1 MSTFTATLQSFFT
14 TFLIGQKSSSPHTV
28 AAYRDT
34 FTMLLTHLHD
44 TTGVTPDTVEFADV
58 NADAITAF
66 LSYLETV
73 RHNTARTRNARLAA
87 LHAFFAYAA
96 YLRPEHADLIA
107 RAMAIKSKKTSTA
120 VLTYLTDAEAE
131 ALLAAPD
138 QATRTGSR
146 DHTIIL
152 VLLTTGLR
160 VSELTA
166 LTHEDL
172 RLGKPA
178 YLLCHGKGRKDRI
191 TPLNKPTTSALRRW
205 VDSSPDTRPSSPVF
219 TAQGS
224 AHPISRDAIA
234 ARVRIHAATAANS
247 CPSMASK
254 TITPHTLRHT
264 TAMRMLNAG
273 IDITTIALW
282 LGHESTQATQA
293 YLHADLGMKERA
305 LARLAP
311 IGTAGKRYA
320 PKGDLLTFL
329 EHL

>member
-14 TFLIGQKSSSPHTV
+14 TFLIGQKAASPHTI

-34 FTMLLTHLHD
+34 FKLLLAHLHD
-44 TTGVTPDTVEFADV
+44 TTGVTPDAVEFTNV
-58 NADAITAF
+58 NAEGITEF
-66 LSYLETV
+66 LRYLETV
-73 RHNTARTRNARLAA
+73 RRNTVRTRNARLAA

-96 YLRPEHADLIA
+96 YLHPEHADLIA
-107 RAMAIKSKKTSTA
+107 RVMVIKSKKTSTT
-120 VLTYLTDAEAE
+120 VLTYLTDAEAD
-131 ALLAAPD
+131 ALLAAPNQTTKTD
-138 QATRTGSR
+138 IR

-166 LTHEDL
+166 LTREDL
-172 RLGKPA
+172 HLSTPS

-191 TPLNKPTTSALRRW
+191 TPLNKSTASALRRW
-205 VDSSPDTRPSSPVF
+205 VDRSLGVGVERPVF

-224 AHPISRDAIA
+224 ADPISRDAIA
-234 ARVRIHAATAANS
+234 ARLRVHTATAAKS

-254 TITPHTLRHT
+254 TVTPHTLRHT

-293 YLHADLGMKERA
+293 YLHADLSMKERA

-311 IGTAGKRYA
+311 IGTGGKRYS
-320 PKGDLLTFL
+320 PKGELLTFL
-329 EHL
+329 ENL

>member
-14 TFLIGQKSSSPHTV
+14 TFLVGQKAASQHTI

-34 FTMLLTHLHD
+34 FKMLLTHLHD
-44 TTGVTPDTVEFADV
+44 TTGITPDTVEFADV
-58 NADAITAF
+58 NAEAITAF
-66 LSYLETV
+66 LGYLETV
-73 RHNTARTRNARLAA
+73 RKNKVRTRNARLAA

-96 YLRPEHADLIA
+96 YLNPEHADLIA
-107 RAMAIKSKKTSTA
+107 RALAIKSKKTSTT
-120 VLTYLTDAEAE
+120 VLTYLTDAEAG

-138 QATRTGSR
+138 QTTRIGSR

-160 VSELTA
+160 VSELTGS
-166 LTHEDL
+166 THSDL
-172 RLGKPA
+172 HLGKPA

-191 TPLNKPTTSALRRW
+191 TPLNKPTASALDQW
-205 VDSSPDTRPSSPVF
+205 VNRSPDAGPGCPVF

-224 AHPISRDAIA
+224 ANPISRDAIA
-234 ARVRIHAATAANS
+234 ARLRVHATAAAKS
-247 CPSMASK
+247 CPSIASK

-264 TAMRMLNAG
+264 TAMRMLDAG

-293 YLHADLGMKERA
+293 YLHADLRMKERA
-305 LARLAP
+305 LARIAP
-311 IGTAGKRYA
+311 MGAGGKRYA
-320 PKGDLLTFL
+320 PKGELLMFL
-329 EHL
+329 ENL